1 MVDPRLSR
9 PGESGI
15 AEVLAAYEAKGFTAG
30 FVPRAGGNVMCTAC
44 RDVSPA
50 EQVPVEA
57 MHRFEGASDPED
69 EAILI
74 GAECPS
80 CGEWGTV
87 VLSYGPNGSAEDGE
101 VLRRL
106 MDDRRHS
113 VIQPGQ

>member
-1 MVDPRLSR
+1 MVDPRITR
-9 PGESGI
+9 AGEATV
-15 AEVLAAYEAKGFTAG
+15 AEVLNEYEQKGFTAS
-30 FVPRAGGNVMCTAC
+30 FIPRPGGILLCSAC
-44 RDVSPA
+44 REASPA

-57 MHRFEGASDPED
+57 MHRFEGVSDPQD
-69 EAILI
+69 MAILI

-87 VLSYGPNGSAEDGE
+87 VLSYGPEGSPEDGE

-113 VIQPGQ
+113 VIKPGR